1 MLRINGPICLLIKY
15 DLPTSPDTDA
25 FAPKRRPLKVVPS
38 SKIRVA
44 IFLNKIVN
52 TVIIQNQH
60 SLRFDYGKQYQLF
73 VGSMLQFRNACP
85 RETRWSDANE
95 DARAK
100 IIIIEN

>member
-1 MLRINGPICLLIKY
+1 MLQINGLIYLLIKY

-52 TVIIQNQH
+52 SVIVQNQR
-60 SLRFDYGKQYQLF
+60 SLRFDYGKQYQLLSDRCF
-73 VGSMLQFRNACP
+73 SSAMLAHVKH
-85 RETRWSDANE
+85 TL
-95 DARAK
+95 ARC
-100 IIIIEN
+100 